1 MQRQP
6 AALILPAALALLAA
20 CGGTE
25 SSKGD
30 ADAAAPAAASS
41 DREVKAEPSP
51 SQESTV
57 RSVWI
62 LPENQPSELFGTD
75 GDIVRD
81 AEDRP
86 LGYRLLGEPLPMI
99 TGKMLDGTDFS
110 TADLGGQWTL
120 IDVWGLW
127 CSDCMADAP
136 FAAAL
141 ARAIEQDP
149 DLVFLSIHTPP
160 SAARAD
166 EAYGKFGS
174 VEAFFDNKGY
184 AYPTV
189 LDADASLREALRIDW
204 TPTYLLVAPDLT
216 VRAFTTDLSIAG
228 DQPVKDLLAEVSRI
242 RADH

>member
-1 MQRQP
+1 MLRQP
-6 AALILPAALALLAA
+6 AMLISLAALALVTA
-20 CGGTE
+20 CGGTDRSDSGTAG
-25 SSKGD
+25 SSPT
-30 ADAAAPAAASS
+30 AAPANGEADAGM
-41 DREVKAEPSP
+41 SP
-51 SQESTV
+51 SLATAAG
-57 RSVWI
+57 SVWI
-62 LPENQPSELFGTD
+62 LPENQPADLVTAN

-81 AEDRP
+81 ADDRP
-86 LGYRLLGEPLPMI
+86 LGYRLLGEPLPMVA
-99 TGKMLDGTDFS
+99 GQMLDGTDFS
-110 TADLGGQWTL
+110 TADLGGQWT
-120 IDVWGLW
+120 IVDVWGLW

-149 DLVFLSIHTPP
+149 DLAFLSIHTPP

-189 LDADASLREALRIDW
+189 LDADASIRDALRIDW

-216 VRAFTTDLSIAG
+216 VKAFTTDLSVAG

-242 RADH
+242 RAEH

>member
-1 MQRQP
+1 MLRQP
-6 AALILPAALALLAA
+6 AMLISLAALALVAA
-20 CGGTE
+20 CGGTDRSE
-25 SSKGD
+25 GKTAGSA
-30 ADAAAPAAASS
+30 ADMAGQVAEENGPAASAM
-41 DREVKAEPSP
+41 KSP
-51 SQESTV
+51 V
-57 RSVWI
+57 AFWI
-62 LPENQPSELFGTD
+62 LPENQPAERLSAD

-81 AEDRP
+81 ADDRP
-86 LGYRLLGEPLPMI
+86 LGYRLLGEPLPMV
-99 TGKMLDGTDFS
+99 TGKMLDGTVFS
-110 TADLGGQWTL
+110 TADLGGQWTI

-141 ARAIEQDP
+141 ARAVEQDP
-149 DLVFLSIHTPP
+149 DLAFLSIHTPP

-189 LDADASLREALRIDW
+189 LDADATIRDALRIDW

-216 VRAFTTDLSIAG
+216 VKAFTTDLSVAG
-228 DQPVKDLLAEVSRI
+228 DQPVKDLLAEVSKL
-242 RADH
+242 RAEH